1 MLRAKPSLL
10 RLALPRRGL
19 ALDRMNVDL
28 AQPAHL
34 QHLHFELA
42 IDPVAIECAD
52 RIVDA
57 VDGLR
62 PKLPQHRILEG
73 ILEGQRLLYNAAL
86 EERIEAW
93 RKARVSVTRIDQSR
107 SLTQIR
113 ADDPQGYGALPAK
126 LSRWTLKK
134 VDEEF
139 AAFFRRVKAKNDR
152 AGFPRFRG
160 RAGWRSFRFSEFS
173 GVRLV
178 DGRLM
183 FKGMAGGL
191 HLHQHRPL
199 PAGASIRS
207 CVLTRDG
214 RAWRV
219 ALQIEIPDVHTV
231 RREAGD
237 LVGIDW
243 GVESLATL
251 ATGETIDNPRFGAD
265 AAAAVRR
272 AARKLARAK
281 RGSRRRLKARA
292 RLARLQRK
300 LANRRNIHLHQVS
313 AAIARRFGAIAV
325 EKLQV
330 KNMIGSARGTV
341 DNPGT
346 NVRQNAGLNREIL
359 DTSPGML
366 IAMLRYKA
374 ERAGGQ
380 FAIVDARNTSQECS
394 GCRATVRK
402 DLSVRIHQ
410 CAQCKMEV
418 HRDVNAARNIL
429 KRAVAGPWSG
439 FAQQIPN
446 DLTGGRRS
454 GNLRMKAAV

>member
-1 MLRAKPSLL
+1 LFFTF
-10 RLALPRRGL
+10 
-19 ALDRMNVDL
+19 
-28 AQPAHL
+28 Q
-34 QHLHFELA
+34 F
-42 IDPVAIECAD
+42 
-52 RIVDA
+52 
-57 VDGLR
+57 GLR
-62 PKLPQHRILEG
+62 PKRSQHRILEG

-86 EERIEAW
+86 EERIEGW
-93 RKARVSVTRIDQSR
+93 RKARVSVTRIDQNK

-113 ADDPQGYGALPAK
+113 ADDPEGYGALPVT

-134 VDEEF
+134 VDEAF
-139 AAFFRRVKAKNDR
+139 AAFFRRVKAKNGK

-160 RAGWRSFRFSEFS
+160 KAGWRSSGFSEFS
-173 GVRLV
+173 GIRLV
-178 DGRLM
+178 DDRLM

-191 HLHQHRPL
+191 KLHRHRRL

-207 CVLTRDG
+207 CVLTKDG

-219 ALQIEIPDVHTV
+219 ALQIEVPDVYTV
-231 RREAGD
+231 RREAGE

-243 GVESLATL
+243 GVESLVTL
-251 ATGETIDNPRFGAD
+251 STGETVDNPRFGAG

-300 LANRRNIHLHQVS
+300 LANRRKTYLHQVS
-313 AAIARRFGAIAV
+313 AAIARRFGGVAV

-341 DNPGT
+341 DNPGA
-346 NVRQNAGLNREIL
+346 NVRQKAGLNREIL

-380 FAIVDARNTSQECS
+380 FAVVDARNTSQECS
-394 GCRATVRK
+394 GCGATVRK

-410 CAQCKMEV
+410 CAQCETEV
-418 HRDVNAARNIL
+418 HRDVNAARNVL

-439 FAQQIPN
+439 FAQQMPN

-454 GNLRMKAAV
+454 GNLSAIAA